1 MENLRLVASVMYML
15 LRRLRPELPEL
26 ESKRDQMLNSRMA
39 FMSSLGGRGNT
50 QEGVGSRP
58 ASNLSATT
66 AGALADG
73 SITSELGSTG
83 GGVFMTNSEI
93 VSQLLPKEYFGF
105 VIYEIDEW
113 LKPYEAMLR
122 EWLDKLVDEVVRK
135 ILAAQSTIR
144 K

>member
-39 FMSSLGGRGNT
+39 FMSSLGGRGNA
-50 QEGVGSRP
+50 QEGLGSRP

-73 SITSELGSTG
+73 SNTSEPGSNG
-83 GGVFMTNSEI
+83 GGMFMANSEI

-135 ILAAQSTIR
+135 ILAAQSTI
-144 K
+144 KK